1 MSVID
6 DNRIKLLKMKEKL
19 LSLNNSDVVALEE
32 YKKVACD
39 IDMDL
44 YASVVD
50 KIRNN
55 RDYINYPLEKQL
67 EFLMDLEQEFS
78 EYYNFQKGI
87 ITVCNRYLIQGF
99 DLTDS
104 SLIRI
109 DEVRKRIVSIKKY
122 LENEIEIE
130 KNRLEL
136 DRLNGEFI
144 DEEQK
149 ANLFQDRVALLDKE
163 LKNNVLKA
171 EGRKSTSSG
180 GIEYVSIVTEAES
193 LGIDLKLALEDD
205 SLVEEEIKK
214 TETVADE
221 ANERLKSAQIC
232 YESSSNIS
240 YKEICSNI
248 RKETISIQYKLT
260 FLKILQLVNS
270 YNSTYKLASRKR
282 TELVDLIKERVS
294 LLDQL
299 GIRYLYDPFDRI
311 GLNDQLEIIRAFGNN
326 YDNIKNIRKSIDELS
341 KVNDGIIAENRNYA
355 DYFKVNIELFGNDV
369 VVMTEDTSVPVP
381 DEVIDNFYSHNK
393 VMGIEN
399 AAIDFKLD
407 RAHEKTQEV
416 IKRIYGVMTDKDEA
430 TLPYDVSPNLIIE
443 ENDGTKIYD
452 DFGSDS
458 LDDDDDD
465 DLVKGYYSEDMFE
478 DKPFEEAPTDTSS
491 EIFSVEQPFEEPV
504 PLVSDQ
510 LFEDKPFE
518 EEQGQTVL
526 AEPSDELFS
535 VEQPF
540 EEPQLFSDRYD
551 DGVIFDSQDPL
562 FTTNTSVDDNAGS
575 SDLAETD
582 TTTTTSAKDVEM
594 PDVFWETSD
603 EPVAEDEQMGASFDE
618 QIAALIQ
625 ADGENTMVKKLVS

>member
-6 DNRIKLLKMKEKL
+6 DNRIKLLRMKERL
-19 LSLNNSDVVALEE
+19 LSLNNNDEVALEE

-44 YASVVD
+44 YASIVD
-50 KIRNN
+50 KIRDNN
-55 RDYINYPLEKQL
+55 DYINYPLEKQL
-67 EFLMDLEQEFS
+67 EFLMELEQDFS

-87 ITVCNRYLIQGF
+87 VAVCNRYLIQSF

-122 LENEIEIE
+122 LENEVEIE
-130 KNRLEL
+130 KNRIEL
-136 DRLNGEFI
+136 DRLNSEFI

-171 EGRKSTSSG
+171 EGRKSASSG
-180 GIEYVSIVTEAES
+180 DIEYVSIVTEAES
-193 LGIDLKLALEDD
+193 LGIDLKRALEDD
-205 SLVEEEIKK
+205 TLVEEEIKK
-214 TETVADE
+214 AETAADE

-232 YESSSNIS
+232 YESSSNVS

-282 TELVDLIKERVS
+282 MELVDLIKERVS

-311 GLNDQLEIIRAFGNN
+311 GLNDQLEIIKAFGNN
-326 YDNIKNIRKSIDELS
+326 YDNIKSIRKGIDELS
-341 KVNDGIIAENRNYA
+341 KLNDEIIAENRNYA

-369 VVMTEDTSVPVP
+369 VAMIEEDTSVP

-393 VMGIEN
+393 VMGVEN
-399 AAIDFKLD
+399 AAVDFKLD

-416 IKRIYGVMTDKDEA
+416 IKRIYGVMTDKDDVV
-430 TLPYDVSPNLIIE
+430 LPYDVSPSLVIE
-443 ENDGTKIYD
+443 ENDGTQTYD
-452 DFGSDS
+452 DFGSNS

-465 DLVKGYYSEDMFE
+465 ELVKGDYSEDIFV
-478 DKPFEEAPTDTSS
+478 DTPTDNSS
-491 EIFSVEQPFEEPV
+491 ELFSVEQPFEEPV

-518 EEQGQTVL
+518 EEHDQTIL
-526 AEPSDELFS
+526 AETPDADELFS

-551 DGVIFDSQDPL
+551 DGVVFDSQEPL
-562 FTTNTSVDDNAGS
+562 FTTNTSIEDNVSNGDS
-575 SDLAETD
+575 TTI
-582 TTTTTSAKDVEM
+582 TTTTATSAQDVEM